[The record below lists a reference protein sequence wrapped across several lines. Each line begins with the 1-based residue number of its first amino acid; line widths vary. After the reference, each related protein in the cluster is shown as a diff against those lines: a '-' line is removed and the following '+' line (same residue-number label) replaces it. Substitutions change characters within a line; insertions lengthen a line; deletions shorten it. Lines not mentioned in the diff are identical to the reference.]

1 MFQQHRLGKTYQR
14 SDDFAVGMCL
24 EVIWCLQFLSDDTVV
39 IDLAVD
45 GQGKVSI
52 FADEGLSTG
61 VFMGIQQMF
70 NLLGTS

>member
-24 EVIWCLQFLSDDTVV
+24 EVIWGLQFLSDDTVV

-45 GQGKVSI
+45 G
-52 FADEGLSTG
+52 
-61 VFMGIQQMF
+61 
-70 NLLGTS
+70 